1 MTRASQTLVAI
12 FVAIGL
18 GVPTLAGAQ
27 GRTAPSGSGSVGTAT
42 SRGGGGSSSGGGG
55 GSASP
60 AGSGGSVGSATPRTG
75 GGSSGS
81 SSGRAV
87 PSRDRNGRPV
97 VGTATNRPLYNTVT
111 GLPIPIFGPWG
122 RYFPWYNVGFG
133 YDYGFVQF
141 SPYWYSGYYG
151 WGPWSDPFFYDPFNP
166 FGYGYNVFRYGSYGS
181 DYGYMGGGYGGNS
194 TPTHVTGS
202 IRLKVSP
209 DDAKVY
215 VDGVLAGAANEFDG
229 LVGDHLVLESGSH
242 QLELRA
248 DGYETYHGT
257 ISVEAGKTL
266 TERVSM
272 KKTK

>member
-1 MTRASQTLVAI
+1 MAI

-18 GVPTLAGAQ
+18 GVPTLADAQ
-27 GRTAPSGSGSVGTAT
+27 GRTAPAGSGSVGTAT

-60 AGSGGSVGSATPRTG
+60 AGSSAGGGSVGSATPRSG
-75 GGSSGS
+75 GGDS
-81 SSGRAV
+81 SSGRAA

-97 VGTATNRPLYNTVT
+97 LGTAGARPLYNTVT

-133 YDYGFVQF
+133 YDYGFFQF
-141 SPYWYSGYYG
+141 NPYWYGGYAG
-151 WGPWSDPFFYDPFNP
+151 WGPWNDPFFYDPFNP
-166 FGYGYNVFRYGSYGS
+166 FGYGYNVFRYGGYGE
-181 DYGYMGGGYGGNS
+181 YGYGGGDNRNYR
-194 TPTHVTGS
+194 PTHVTGS

-209 DDAKVY
+209 DVAKVY
-215 VDGVLAGAANEFDG
+215 VDGVLAGSAGEFDG
-229 LVGDHLVLESGSH
+229 LVDHHLVLETGTH
-242 QLELRA
+242 QIELRA

-257 ISVEAGKTL
+257 LSVEAGKTL

-272 KKTK
+272 KKAK